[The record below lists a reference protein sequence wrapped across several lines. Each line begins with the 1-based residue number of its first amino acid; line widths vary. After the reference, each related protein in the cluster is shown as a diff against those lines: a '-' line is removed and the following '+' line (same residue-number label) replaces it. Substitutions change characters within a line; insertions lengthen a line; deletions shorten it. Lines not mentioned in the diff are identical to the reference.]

1 VLRRHRRSDGPQLVA
16 AVNASLV
23 HLAPWMPW
31 AQEAA
36 TDASIDAFLADAER
50 DFANGTDFNF
60 AIVERD
66 DTTRDDTTR
75 DDTTRD
81 DTTRAERLI
90 GGCGLHRRL
99 GPGAIEIGYWVHV
112 DHLGRGIARSA
123 AVALRDE
130 AFAMGIERVEIH
142 CNERNTA
149 SAAVASSAG
158 FELVGTAHRPARTP
172 GESDRA
178 MIWRTARAGPTSAG

>member
-1 VLRRHRRSDGPQLVA
+1 VLRRHRRSDGPLLVA

-31 AQEAA
+31 AQEPA
-36 TDASIDAFLADAER
+36 TDAAIDAFLADAER
-50 DFANGTDFNF
+50 DFANGTNFNF

-66 DTTRDDTTR
+66 DA
-75 DDTTRD
+75 
-81 DTTRAERLI
+81 TRAERLI

-112 DHLGRGIARSA
+112 DRLRRGIARSA

-149 SAAVASSAG
+149 SAAVASGAG
-158 FELVGTAHRPARTP
+158 FALVGTAHRPARTP

-178 MIWRTARAGPTSAG
+178 MIWRTARRAGPRSAG